1 MDFPIDDFKKIKAF
15 QHAAHCEELRL
26 YSRLCVDKD
35 YATTQYK
42 EFVANTVQ
50 IYEQY

>member
-1 MDFPIDDFKKIKAF
+1 MDDFKKIKAL
-15 QHAAHCEELRL
+15 QHAAHCEELKL
-26 YSRLCVDKD
+26 YSRQFLDQD

-42 EFVANTVQ
+42 EFVANTLL